1 MKVTL
6 KDESL
11 PEGFE
16 LHVRGLGMLVN
27 GKSVDFGK
35 EEADAFEAR
44 TGTKLS
50 EAFKNNPNITVG
62 GPSESKGGDD

>member
-11 PEGFE
+11 PEGAE

-27 GKSVDFGK
+27 GKTVDFSK
-35 EEADAFEAR
+35 AEEEAFEAR
-44 TGTKLS
+44 SGMKLS
-50 EAFKNNPNITVG
+50 EAFRNNPNVEVG
-62 GPSESKGGDD
+62 SVAKGGDD